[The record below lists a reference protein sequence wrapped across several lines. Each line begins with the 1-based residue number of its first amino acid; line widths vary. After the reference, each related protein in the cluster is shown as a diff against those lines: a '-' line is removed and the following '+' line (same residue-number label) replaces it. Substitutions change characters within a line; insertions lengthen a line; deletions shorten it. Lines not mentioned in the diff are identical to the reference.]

1 MNGYEA
7 TKTIRTEMNDT
18 IKTIPIIAMKASF
31 FIADKK
37 MFAVRHERFYSKTLR
52 GQMSCLK
59 RFYCNLKFQSF

>member
-1 MNGYEA
+1 
-7 TKTIRTEMNDT
+7 MNDT